1 MAAIVTRRL
10 GGRSGGGH
18 KSERGNPYKIYLFHG
33 MSISGE
39 YLNPGADA
47 QRSVYGMK
55 SAVSFSFFNY
65 YLVGCS
71 CSSGVKYTDQLF

>member
-1 MAAIVTRRL
+1 MAAIVTRLL

-55 SAVSFSFFNY
+55 NAVSFSFLLF
-65 YLVGCS
+65 
-71 CSSGVKYTDQLF
+71 SGS